1 MGGINDYFK
10 SFKGEDATV
19 SALLPSYETIISE
32 SLKVR
37 ISEERLEQLRK
48 QYKSENLGR
57 KKERVKPTKLKKVA

>member
-57 KKERVKPTKLKKVA
+57 KKERVKPFLKSILS